1 MAEYKFSKGSK
12 EREAFNDIYTI
23 CQELWIPEDKDE
35 YWEKVVSETDRLAE
49 KYNNTS
55 AQLFVNII
63 LSAFMEYLQTKMKEG
78 TNED

>member
-23 CQELWIPEDKDE
+23 CQDLWIPEDKDE
-35 YWEKVVSETDRLAE
+35 YWESVVSETDRLAE

-63 LSAFMEYLQTKMKEG
+63 LSAFMENLQTKMKEG

>member
-49 KYNNTS
+49 KYDNTS

>member
-23 CQELWIPEDKDE
+23 CQDLWIPEDKDE
-35 YWEKVVSETDRLAE
+35 YWENVVSETDRISE

>member
-1 MAEYKFSKGSK
+1 MAEYKFLKGSK

-23 CQELWIPEDKDE
+23 CQDLWIPEDKNE

>member
-23 CQELWIPEDKDE
+23 CQDLWIPEDKDE
-35 YWEKVVSETDRLAE
+35 YWENVVSETDRLAE

>member
-23 CQELWIPEDKDE
+23 CQGFWIPEDKDE
-35 YWEKVVSETDRLAE
+35 YWENVVSETDRLAE

-63 LSAFMEYLQTKMKEG
+63 LSAFLEYLQTKMKEG

>member
-23 CQELWIPEDKDE
+23 CQDLWIPEDKDE
-35 YWEKVVSETDRLAE
+35 YWEKVVSETDRIAE

>member
-23 CQELWIPEDKDE
+23 CQDLWIPEDKDE
-35 YWEKVVSETDRLAE
+35 YWEKVVSETDKLAE

>member
-1 MAEYKFSKGSK
+1 MAEYNFLKGSK

>member
-35 YWEKVVSETDRLAE
+35 YWEKVVSETDRIAE